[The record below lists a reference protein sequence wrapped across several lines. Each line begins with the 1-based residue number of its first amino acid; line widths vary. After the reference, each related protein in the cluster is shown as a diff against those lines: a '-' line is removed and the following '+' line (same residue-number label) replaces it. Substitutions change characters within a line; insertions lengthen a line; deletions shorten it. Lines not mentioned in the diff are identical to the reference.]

1 MSKPSTEL
9 CIAIQDFV
17 ASVNGEALFVPRG
30 GFWRGEVVRLH
41 PDYFCSVS
49 ELTHDRADDNE
60 AVLARR
66 RAALQI

>member
-9 CIAIQDFV
+9 HVAVEEFV
-17 ASVNGEALFVPRG
+17 TSINGEQFHVKRG
-30 GFWRGEVVRLH
+30 GLWRGEVVRLH
-41 PDYFCSVS
+41 PDYFCPVS